1 MKEPII
7 ILIILFIL
15 AGLAY
20 GPYKKSSGSNT
31 KSTDKSSV
39 LSSKNKSSSS
49 NENAVNS
56 SSYGT
61 TPNKYIAE
69 DIKEIEK
76 DIKKLEENISKNA
89 GKENRSPY
97 YGKVTLSNIS
107 GLNNPNPNKEYIRM
121 STKLKKDE
129 TVNITGWSL
138 RSEKNKNTV
147 VIGQASLLPFPFSKV
162 YNDVVLQYRDVA
174 ILTKGFS
181 PIGISFR
188 TNKCTGYF
196 EEDRTFTPGLQ
207 LQCPKPGNEDLPQF
221 STVLDRDDE
230 CVRVIKR
237 LPRCTTVKSDF
248 LRDLPDTVPSS
259 CKTYMETQVN
269 YNSCVAKHF
278 DDTDFP
284 GKEYRIFFNK
294 FGPLWRPKDDV
305 ITLYDREGLVVDTID
320 Y

>member
-1 MKEPII
+1 MKEPIV

-20 GPYKKSSGSNT
+20 GPYKKSSSNEK
-31 KSTDKSSV
+31 KSTDKTSV
-39 LSSKNKSSSS
+39 LSSKNSSTNKTTTS
-49 NENAVNS
+49 NL

-61 TPNKYIAE
+61 TPNKYVAE
-69 DIKEIEK
+69 DIKEIEEK
-76 DIKKLEENISKNA
+76 IKKLDQNLSKNV

-97 YGKVTLSNIS
+97 YGKVNIGNIS

-129 TVNITGWSL
+129 TVNITGWYL
-138 RSEKNKNTV
+138 RSEKTKNTV

-162 YNDVVLQYRDVA
+162 YNDVVLQYKDVT

-196 EEDRTFTPGLQ
+196 EEDRTFTPSLQ
-207 LQCPKPGNEDLPQF
+207 MKCPKPGSEELPQF
-221 STVLDRDDE
+221 SSVLDRNDE
-230 CVRVIKR
+230 CVSVIKR

-284 GKEYRIFFNK
+284 GTEYRLFFNK
-294 FGPLWRPKDDV
+294 FGPLWRSKDDV
-305 ITLYDREGLVVDTID
+305 ITLYDKEGMVVDMID